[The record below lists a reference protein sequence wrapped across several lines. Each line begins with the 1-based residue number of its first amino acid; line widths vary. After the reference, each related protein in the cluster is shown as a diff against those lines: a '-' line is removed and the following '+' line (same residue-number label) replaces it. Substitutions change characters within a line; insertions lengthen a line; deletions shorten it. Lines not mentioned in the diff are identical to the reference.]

1 MRKRG
6 EVRPGSGPS
15 KGDAERAQDVRALR
29 ELDVGALA
37 RASIA
42 DLFAQREAQA
52 SVALDNDPEMRTHC
66 LARCDHCQR
75 EGTDGYEVLVTAHG
89 ARLCA
94 PGKGCQADLPPV
106 PEMPKV
112 IEAAR
117 RLKRGTMALLDQDA
131 GIDTSHLSSADPP
144 PTLVSTQAELDALL
158 GEGALVMPQA
168 GGLIEVR
175 ALSPDEGECARYLG
189 IDPGLANLGVFVL
202 GLTATSVR
210 CLHRETFHTDAS
222 HSLPARL
229 RLIGRKLLALVA
241 HWRPHAVGYENLL
254 GVTTGKEMAGKG
266 NADRGPLLMICGQLE
281 LACLIHDVQCRAY
294 ATSTARVAVLGR
306 GKTRGAGKTGT
317 RTRVEQMTGTRK
329 LSLDQSDAASF
340 AFAAYADRRP

>member
-1 MRKRG
+1 MTRDPKQLGRQAAG
-6 EVRPGSGPS
+6 KMVA
-15 KGDAERAQDVRALR
+15 DMFAL
-29 ELDVGALA
+29 
-37 RASIA
+37 
-42 DLFAQREAQA
+42 REAQA

-66 LARCDHCQR
+66 LMQCTQCGVSGIADH
-75 EGTDGYEVLVTAHG
+75 EVVPDGDAGDWMCANGYGCKALH
-89 ARLCA
+89 RLH
-94 PGKGCQADLPPV
+94 PTPPDPV
-106 PEMPKV
+106 V
-112 IEAAR
+112 EAAR

-144 PTLVSTQAELDALL
+144 PILVSTQAELDALL

-222 HSLPARL
+222 HSLQTRL
-229 RLIGRKLLALVA
+229 QLIGRKLLSLVA
-241 HWRPHAVGYENLL
+241 NWRPHAVGYENLL

-281 LACLIHDVQCRAY
+281 LACLIHGVHCRAY
-294 ATSTARVAVLGR
+294 ATSTARVAVLGK

-317 RTRVEQMTGTRK
+317 RTRVEQITGTRK

-340 AFAAYADRRP
+340 AFAAYADRRR